1 MDDSAGKARQTPGEV
16 PRLMAPTGI
25 AGLVLRRW
33 YVAVVG
39 VLATI
44 ILCGL
49 AVTMVPPKYKA
60 QAVVVLIPPA
70 VSPASSNASGPNPF
84 LSIGTL
90 VGLNDVLAQALTG
103 GLAAQTL
110 AKEGV
115 TGTYNVTTNPLSNGP
130 LLLISGE
137 GMTPAAAKS
146 IVQHVAALVPRT
158 LTQLQTAAGVMSA
171 QYYVTSS
178 VINPPDRATKSR
190 KSQIRAAIA
199 GGAAGLV
206 LTLLALAGTDKLLD
220 RRSRHD
226 RRRHDQPADDAD
238 TAREASVLPVRLPA
252 ASEKVRAAV
261 PSSGRRTRIRAARR

>member
-1 MDDSAGKARQTPGEV
+1 
-16 PRLMAPTGI
+16 MAPTGI
-25 AGLVLRRW
+25 AALVLRRW
-33 YVAVVG
+33 YVALAG

-49 AVTMVPPKYKA
+49 AVMMVPPKYKA
-60 QAVVVLIPPA
+60 QAVIVLIPPA
-70 VSPASSNASGPNPF
+70 VSPASSNTVGPNPF

-130 LLLISGE
+130 LLLLSGE
-137 GMTPAAAKS
+137 AKTPAAAIS
-146 IVQHVAALVPRT
+146 IVRHVAALVPRT

-190 KSQIRAAIA
+190 KSQIRAVIA

-206 LTLLALAGTDKLLD
+206 LTLLALAGTDKFLD
-220 RRSRHD
+220 RRSRRDRRDRRD
-226 RRRHDQPADDAD
+226 RRRDHEPADDAD
-238 TAREASVLPVRLPA
+238 TAREATVLPVRLPA
-252 ASEKVRAAV
+252 ATEKVRAVV
-261 PSSGRRTRIRAARR
+261 PPSGRRTRIRAARR